1 MKIIETSTQQASP
14 TIHTNRQRYLST
26 DQALQYIFDVYGI
39 RIARA
44 TLYKKRS
51 LEKGAF
57 IGQRSPFGK
66 LLFTTEEIDRYVLT
80 GNAREVIP
88 ECNGNDEK
96 TMIDGKGGCK

>member
-1 MKIIETSTQQASP
+1 MTISETSTQQAIP
-14 TIHTNRQRYLST
+14 AIQTNRQRYLST

-57 IGQRSPFGK
+57 IGQRSPFGR
-66 LLFTTEEIDRYVLT
+66 LLFTTEEIDAYMT
-80 GNAREVIP
+80 GQPATTEQASSD
-88 ECNGNDEK
+88 NDEK
-96 TMIDGKGGCK
+96 TIIDGNGGSK